1 MRTTM
6 LFKVI
11 SEKHTRTRDALL
23 KMLGMTLL
31 LLLAMQPVAV
41 WGQKTASDEPTDRQ
55 IDAEFQAEV
64 IDSVAVA
71 LNEIYVFPDVA
82 KEMEK
87 HLRKQLKKKAYRD
100 MTSCREFAKQLTE
113 DLQEISKDRH
123 LRVQFMSD
131 EMIKAF
137 AGDTLTDDAREREL
151 LQYRRQNFGFKKLE
165 LLEGNVGYVDLRGF
179 HEASGGGATAVAA
192 MNFLA
197 YADAIIFDLRQNG
210 GGSPSMIQLITSY
223 LLDEPTHLNSF
234 YIRKED
240 TTKQFWTQAWVDGPK
255 MSDAL
260 VYVLTSSSTFSGA
273 EEFTYNLKNLKRG
286 TIIGET
292 TGGGAHPVDGRMF
305 ANLNVG
311 MSLPFGRA
319 VNPITGTNWE
329 GTGVTPDIEVPQE
342 KALDVAHLEALKAL
356 IEKADD
362 PDVKHQLDWAI
373 EGMKALLEPYT
384 LLDGVLQDYV
394 GVYGPRRIWI
404 EDGELYYQRGEN
416 PRYKLTPMAADKF
429 MIKSLDY
436 FRIEFVRNDSGEV
449 VKLVGLYDNGRTDA
463 HERDN

>member
-1 MRTTM
+1 MYLSM
-6 LFKVI
+6 LFKIV
-11 SEKHTRTRDALL
+11 KRGRCRRTAVLATALVACA
-23 KMLGMTLL
+23 
-31 LLLAMQPVAV
+31 LALAALHPVAL
-41 WGQKTASDEPTDRQ
+41 WGQKTASDEPPDRQ

-71 LNEIYVFPDVA
+71 LNEIYVFPGVA

-87 HLRKQLKKKAYRD
+87 HLRKQFKKKAYRD
-100 MTSCREFAKQLTE
+100 MTSCREFVNQLTK
-113 DLQEISKDRH
+113 DLQEISKDGH
-123 LRVQFMSD
+123 LRVMFASE
-131 EMIKAF
+131 EMIEAF
-137 AGDTLTDDAREREL
+137 AGDTLTDDAKEREL
-151 LQYRRQNFGFKKLE
+151 LEKRRQNFGFKKLE

-179 HEASGGGATAVAA
+179 HGASDGGATAVAA

-197 YADAIIFDLRQNG
+197 YADAVIFDLRQNG

-260 VYVLTSSSTFSGA
+260 VYVLTSSYTFSGA

-286 TIIGET
+286 TIVGET

-329 GTGVTPDIEVPQE
+329 GSGVAPDIEVSQE
-342 KALDVAHLEALKAL
+342 KALDVAHLKALKAL

-362 PDVKHQLDWAI
+362 PDVKRELDWAI
-373 EGMKALLEPYT
+373 EGKKAVLEPYT
-384 LLDGVLQDYV
+384 PPDGVLQDYD
-394 GVYGPRRIWI
+394 GVYGPRRIWM
-404 EDGELYYQRGEN
+404 EGQELYYQRGEN
-416 PRYKLTPMAADKF
+416 PRYRLTPMAADKF

-436 FRIEFVRNDSGEV
+436 FRIEFVRDDGGKV

>member
-1 MRTTM
+1 MEVFTM
-6 LFKVI
+6 LRI
-11 SEKHTRTRDALL
+11 MRRRRCSQRTAVVPALIAGL
-23 KMLGMTLL
+23 FVLL
-31 LLLAMQPVAV
+31 VLQPATA
-41 WGQKTASDEPTDRQ
+41 WGQKSASDEPPDRQ
-55 IDAEFQAEV
+55 IDAKFQAEV
-64 IDSVAVA
+64 IDSVAIA

-82 KEMEK
+82 REMEK
-87 HLRKQLKKKAYRD
+87 HLRKQLKKKAYQD
-100 MTSCREFAKQLTE
+100 ITSCREFVNQLTK

-123 LRVQFMSD
+123 LAVRFASD
-131 EMIKAF
+131 EMIKSF
-137 AGDTLTDDAREREL
+137 SSDTLTDDAKEREL
-151 LQYRRQNFGFKKLE
+151 LEEQRQNFGFKKLE

-255 MSDAL
+255 MNDAL
-260 VYVLTSSSTFSGA
+260 VYVLTSRYTFSGA

-292 TGGGAHPVDGRMF
+292 TGGGAHPVDMRLF
-305 ANLNVG
+305 ANLNMG

-319 VNPITGTNWE
+319 INPITGTNWE

-362 PDVKHQLDWAI
+362 PDVKHRLDWAI
-373 EGMKALLEPYT
+373 EGKKAQLVPYVPPE
-384 LLDGVLQDYV
+384 GVFKDYV
-394 GVYGPRRIWI
+394 GIYGPRRIWI

-416 PRYKLTPMAADKF
+416 PRYGLTPMAADKF

-436 FRIEFVRNDSGEV
+436 FRIEFVRDDSDEV

>member
-1 MRTTM
+1 MEAFTMRRIMRRRRCSQRTAVVPALIAG
-6 LFKVI
+6 LFV
-11 SEKHTRTRDALL
+11 LL
-23 KMLGMTLL
+23 VL
-31 LLLAMQPVAV
+31 QPVAV
-41 WGQKTASDEPTDRQ
+41 WGQKTASDEPPDRQ

-82 KEMEK
+82 KEMEN
-87 HLRKQLKKKAYRD
+87 HLRKQFKKKAYRD
-100 MTSCREFAKQLTE
+100 LTSCQEFVNQLTK
-113 DLQEISKDRH
+113 DLREISKDRH
-123 LRVQFMSD
+123 LAVFFASD
-131 EMIKAF
+131 EMIKSF
-137 AGDTLTDDAREREL
+137 SSDTLTDDAKKLEL
-151 LQYRRQNFGFKKLE
+151 QEKRRQNFGFKKLE
-165 LLEGNVGYVDLRGF
+165 LLQGNVGYLDFRIF
-179 HEASGGGATAVAA
+179 SEASDGGATAVAA

-240 TTKQFWTQAWVDGPK
+240 STKQFWTQAWIDGPR

-260 VYVLTSSSTFSGA
+260 VYVLTSKYTFSGA

-292 TGGGAHPVDGRMF
+292 TGGGAHPVDMRLF

-329 GTGVTPDIEVPQE
+329 GTGVTPDIEVPQDE
-342 KALDVAHLEALKAL
+342 ALDVAHLEALKAL

-373 EGMKALLEPYT
+373 EGRKAQLEPYVPPE
-384 LLDGVLQDYV
+384 GVLQDYV

-416 PRYKLTPMAADKF
+416 PGYGLTPMAADKF

-436 FRIEFVRNDSGEV
+436 FRIEFVRDDGGEI

>member
-1 MRTTM
+1 MEVFTIRRIMRRRRCSQKTAVVPALIAG
-6 LFKVI
+6 LFV
-11 SEKHTRTRDALL
+11 LL
-23 KMLGMTLL
+23 VL
-31 LLLAMQPVAV
+31 QPVAV
-41 WGQKTASDEPTDRQ
+41 WGQKTASEEPPDRK
-55 IDAEFQAEV
+55 INAEIQAEI

-82 KEMEK
+82 REMEK
-87 HLRKQLKKKAYRD
+87 HLRKQFKKKAYRD
-100 MTSCREFAKQLTE
+100 ITSCREFANQLTK

-123 LRVQFMSD
+123 LRVRFASD
-131 EMIKAF
+131 EMIESF
-137 AGDTLTDDAREREL
+137 AGDTLTDDAKEREL
-151 LQYRRQNFGFKKLE
+151 LEERRQNFGFKKLE

-179 HEASGGGATAVAA
+179 HEASGGGATAIAA

-240 TTKQFWTQAWVDGPK
+240 STKQFWTQAWVDGPK

-260 VYVLTSSSTFSGA
+260 VYVLTSSYTFSGA

-292 TGGGAHPVDGRMF
+292 TGGGAHPVDMRLF
-305 ANLNVG
+305 SNLNVG

-362 PDVKHQLDWAI
+362 PDVKRKLDWSI
-373 EGMKALLEPYT
+373 EGKKTQLEPYVPPE
-384 LLDGVLQDYV
+384 GVFKDYV
-394 GVYGPRRIWI
+394 GAYGPRRIWMEI
-404 EDGELYYQRGEN
+404 EELYYQRGEN
-416 PRYKLTPMAADKF
+416 PKYRLTPMAADKF

-436 FRIEFVRNDSGEV
+436 FRIEFVRDDSGKI

>member
-1 MRTTM
+1 
-6 LFKVI
+6 
-11 SEKHTRTRDALL
+11 
-23 KMLGMTLL
+23 
-31 LLLAMQPVAV
+31 
-41 WGQKTASDEPTDRQ
+41 
-55 IDAEFQAEV
+55 
-64 IDSVAVA
+64 
-71 LNEIYVFPDVA
+71 
-82 KEMEK
+82 
-87 HLRKQLKKKAYRD
+87 
-100 MTSCREFAKQLTE
+100 
-113 DLQEISKDRH
+113 
-123 LRVQFMSD
+123 
-131 EMIKAF
+131 
-137 AGDTLTDDAREREL
+137 
-151 LQYRRQNFGFKKLE
+151 

-234 YIRKED
+234 YIRKDD

-292 TGGGAHPVDGRMF
+292 TGGGAHPVDGRIF

-329 GTGVTPDIEVPQE
+329 GTGVAPDIEVPQE

-356 IEKADD
+356 LEKADD

-373 EGMKALLEPYT
+373 EGKKAQLEPYVPPE
-384 LLDGVLQDYV
+384 GVFKDYV
-394 GVYGPRRIWI
+394 GIYGPRRIWI
-404 EDGELYYQRGEN
+404 EDGALYYQRGEN
-416 PRYKLTPMAADKF
+416 PGYGLTPMAADKF

-436 FRIEFVRNDSGEV
+436 FRIEFVRDDSGEV

>member
-1 MRTTM
+1 MYLSM
-6 LFKVI
+6 LFQIAKRGRCR
-11 SEKHTRTRDALL
+11 RTAALA
-23 KMLGMTLL
+23 TA
-31 LLLAMQPVAV
+31 LAACALALAALHPASA
-41 WGQKTASDEPTDRQ
+41 WGQKSAADEPPDRQ

-87 HLRKQLKKKAYRD
+87 HLRKQFKKKAYKD
-100 MTSCREFAKQLTE
+100 ITSCREFGRQLTK

-123 LRVQFMSD
+123 LRAQFMSD
-131 EMIKAF
+131 KMIEAF

-151 LQYRRQNFGFKKLE
+151 LQDRRQNYGFKKLE

-260 VYVLTSSSTFSGA
+260 VYVLTSQYTFSGA

-292 TGGGAHPVDGRMF
+292 TGGGAHPVDGRIF

-356 IEKADD
+356 IEKADN
-362 PDVKHQLDWAI
+362 PDVKHQLNWAI
-373 EGMKALLEPYT
+373 EGKKAVLEPYT
-384 LLDGVLQDYV
+384 PPDGSLQDYV

-416 PRYKLTPMAADKF
+416 PRYRLTPMTTDKF

-436 FRIEFVRNDSGEV
+436 FRIEFVRGEAGKV

>member
-1 MRTTM
+1 
-6 LFKVI
+6 
-11 SEKHTRTRDALL
+11 
-23 KMLGMTLL
+23 
-31 LLLAMQPVAV
+31 
-41 WGQKTASDEPTDRQ
+41 
-55 IDAEFQAEV
+55 
-64 IDSVAVA
+64 
-71 LNEIYVFPDVA
+71 
-82 KEMEK
+82 
-87 HLRKQLKKKAYRD
+87 
-100 MTSCREFAKQLTE
+100 
-113 DLQEISKDRH
+113 
-123 LRVQFMSD
+123 
-131 EMIKAF
+131 
-137 AGDTLTDDAREREL
+137 
-151 LQYRRQNFGFKKLE
+151 
-165 LLEGNVGYVDLRGF
+165 
-179 HEASGGGATAVAA
+179 

-197 YADAIIFDLRQNG
+197 YADAVIFDLRQNG

-292 TGGGAHPVDGRMF
+292 TGGGAHPVDGRIF

-356 IEKADD
+356 LEKADD
-362 PDVKHQLDWAI
+362 PDVKRELDWAI
-373 EGMKALLEPYT
+373 EGKKAVLEPYT
-384 LLDGVLQDYV
+384 PPEGVLQDYA

-416 PRYKLTPMAADKF
+416 PRYGLTPMAADKF

-436 FRIEFVRNDSGEV
+436 FRIEFVRDDSGEV